1 MDGKTKL
8 GIAWIVIGMLQTII
22 AHFFIARKQEPFA
35 DPTFWLAKKWIKSMK
50 TVQSI
55 FTYAMDADFIERIF
69 LVNMSVSLMTKT
81 GIGMIILGSIHF
93 LSSWTTTG
101 AIILS
106 SIGFAIILAYGI
118 FSFTL
123 KCLSYSKRKAVN
135 KGGTSAS

>member
-8 GIAWIVIGMLQTII
+8 GIAWIAIGMLQIII
-22 AHFFIARKQEPFA
+22 AHFFIARKQDPFA
-35 DPTFWLAKKWIKSMK
+35 DPNFWLAKKWIKSMK
-50 TVQSI
+50 NLQSL
-55 FTYAMDADFIERIF
+55 FTYAMDANFIERTF
-69 LVNMSVSLMTKT
+69 LVDMSVSLMTKT

-106 SIGFAIILAYGI
+106 SIGLAMILAYGI

-123 KCLSYSKRKAVN
+123 ECISYSKSKAVN
-135 KGGTSAS
+135 KGGTAAS

>member
-1 MDGKTKL
+1 MDVTTKL
-8 GIAWIVIGMLQTII
+8 GIAWVAIGILQIII
-22 AHFFIARKQEPFA
+22 AHFFIARKQDPFA
-35 DPTFWLAKKWIKSMK
+35 DPNFWLAKKWIKSMK

-55 FTYAMDADFIERIF
+55 FTYAMDANFIERTF
-69 LVNMSVSLMTKT
+69 LVSMSVSLMTKT
-81 GIGMIILGSIHF
+81 GIGMIILGGIHF
-93 LSSWTTTG
+93 LSSWTKTG

-123 KCLSYSKRKAVN
+123 KCISYSKSKAVN